1 MLQHLYMV
9 DYSAGEIEID
19 GMKEE
24 SFVSELHTHV
34 MMYAMADEYDVRD
47 LKTEALWKFGQEL
60 ITKARQT
67 EALAAVLEVVPA
79 IYTTTPESDRRLR
92 DLVVLFGALYLMPI
106 KDLPELKTAITH
118 SPDYMIEV
126 LQKFE
131 QITVKSGKTV
141 IGDVEFTAN

>member
-1 MLQHLYMV
+1 MV

-47 LKTEALWKFGQEL
+47 LKKEALWKFGQEL
-60 ITKARQT
+60 MTKARQT
-67 EALAAVLEVVPA
+67 EALATVLEVVPA
-79 IYTTTPESDRRLR
+79 IYATTPESDRRLR
-92 DLVVLFGALYLMPI
+92 DLVVLFGALYLMRI
-106 KDLPELKTAITH
+106 KDLPELGTAITH
-118 SPDYMIEV
+118 SPDYIIEV

-141 IGDVEFTAN
+141 IGGVCYSADY